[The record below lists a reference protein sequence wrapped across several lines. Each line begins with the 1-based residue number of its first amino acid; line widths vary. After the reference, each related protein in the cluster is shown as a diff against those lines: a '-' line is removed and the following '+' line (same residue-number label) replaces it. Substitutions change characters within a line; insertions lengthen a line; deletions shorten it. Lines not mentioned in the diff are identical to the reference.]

1 MGLYNPSDRDG
12 CDRTAGEK
20 LQMTSPEFIQQLTK
34 SQSRIYAYILSLVFD
49 ADQAEDIL
57 QQTNAVLWEKADDF
71 ELGTNFIAWSFR
83 IAWFQVLAFR
93 KRKSRDRLVF
103 DDATVSEVAA
113 AAGQADEQFE
123 LKHRLLRRCL
133 EQLNDRQRD
142 CVRRRYQGES
152 SLQTIAKEMG
162 LKSNAVKQLLF
173 RARNALHRCVNAK
186 LSQGAS

>member
-1 MGLYNPSDRDG
+1 
-12 CDRTAGEK
+12 
-20 LQMTSPEFIQQLTK
+20 MTSPEFIQQLTK

-71 ELGTNFIAWSFR
+71 QLGTNFIAWSFR

-103 DDATVSEVAA
+103 DDVTVSEVAA
-113 AAGQADEQFE
+113 AAEQVDEQFE
-123 LKHRLLRRCL
+123 LKHRLLRGCL

-142 CVRRRYQGES
+142 CVRRRYQAES
-152 SLQTIAKEMG
+152 SLQSIAEEMG
-162 LKSNAVKQLLF
+162 LKANAVKQLLF
-173 RARNALHRCVNAK
+173 RARNALNRCVRAK
-186 LSQGAS
+186 ISQGAS

>member
-1 MGLYNPSDRDG
+1 
-12 CDRTAGEK
+12 
-20 LQMTSPEFIQQLTK
+20 MTSPEFIQQLTK

-71 ELGTNFIAWSFR
+71 QLGTNFIAWSFR

-93 KRKSRDRLVF
+93 KRMSRDRLVF

-113 AAGQADEQFE
+113 AAGEQDEQFE
-123 LKHRLLRRCL
+123 LQHRLLRRCL

-152 SLQTIAKEMG
+152 SLQTIAEEMG
-162 LKSNAVKQLLF
+162 LNANAVKQLLF
-173 RARNALHRCVNAK
+173 RARNALHRCVSSK
-186 LSQGAS
+186 ITQGAS